1 MRSLFIAWS
10 LLVGNLLNLIVA
22 PQMVGFLSDYFSHGN
37 GPTAASLRLALLVL
51 APTGFWAMAH
61 FFFAMRTIVKDQKR
75 ANGFSE
81 DPV

>member
-1 MRSLFIAWS
+1 
-10 LLVGNLLNLIVA
+10 
-22 PQMVGFLSDYFSHGN
+22 MVGFLSDEFSHGN

-75 ANGFSE
+75 ANEFSDE
-81 DPV
+81 TPDADVGGRQRRVSETG